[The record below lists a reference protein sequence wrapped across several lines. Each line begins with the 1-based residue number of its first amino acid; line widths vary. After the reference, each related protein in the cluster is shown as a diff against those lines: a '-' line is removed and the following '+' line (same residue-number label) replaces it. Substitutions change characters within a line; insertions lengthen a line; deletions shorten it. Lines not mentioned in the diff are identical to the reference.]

1 MSVKRTRKEKKEM
14 LIKIDDILSTM
25 KEYGRWWLE
34 LDKRVSDVEDDIY
47 QVKTDFTMDRDL
59 GLIKEINVLRKARR
73 RDMKKHKELE
83 NTCFILFI
91 IVCVEAL
98 AIAFLSG
105 YIF

>member
-1 MSVKRTRKEKKEM
+1 MSVKRTKKEKKEM

-25 KEYGRWWLE
+25 EEYGRWWLE
-34 LDKRVSDVEDDIY
+34 LDKRVSDVEDDVY
-47 QVKTDFTMDRDL
+47 QVKTDFTMDKDL

-73 RDMKKHKELE
+73 RDMKKNKELE
-83 NTCFILFI
+83 DTCFILFI
-91 IVCVEAL
+91 IVCVEAI

>member
-1 MSVKRTRKEKKEM
+1 MSVKRTKKEKKEM
-14 LIKIDDILSTM
+14 LIKIDDILLTM
-25 KEYGRWWLE
+25 KEYGKWWLE
-34 LDKRVSDVEDDIY
+34 LDKRVSDVEDDVY
-47 QVKTDFTMDRDL
+47 QVKTDFTMDKDL

-73 RDMKKHKELE
+73 RDMKRNKDLE

-91 IVCVEAL
+91 IVCVEAI

>member
-59 GLIKEINVLRKARR
+59 GLINEINVLRKARR

-83 NTCFILFI
+83 DTCLILFI
-91 IVCVEAL
+91 VVCVEAI

>member
-1 MSVKRTRKEKKEM
+1 MSVKRTKKEKKEM
-14 LIKIDDILSTM
+14 LIKIDDILLTM
-25 KEYGRWWLE
+25 KEYGKWWLE
-34 LDKRVSDVEDDIY
+34 LDKRVSDVEDDVY
-47 QVKTDFTMDRDL
+47 QVKTDFTMDKDL

-73 RDMKKHKELE
+73 RDMKRNKDLE

>member
-25 KEYGRWWLE
+25 KEYGKWWLE

-59 GLIKEINVLRKARR
+59 GLINEINVLRKARR
-73 RDMKKHKELE
+73 KDMKKHKELE
-83 NTCFILFI
+83 DTCFILFI
-91 IVCVEAL
+91 IVCVEAI

-105 YIF
+105 CIF

>member
-1 MSVKRTRKEKKEM
+1 MSVKRTKKEKKEM
-14 LIKIDDILSTM
+14 LIKIDDILSTT

-34 LDKRVSDVEDDIY
+34 LDKRVSDVEDDVY
-47 QVKTDFTMDRDL
+47 QVKTDFTMDKDL

-91 IVCVEAL
+91 IVCVEAI

>member
-1 MSVKRTRKEKKEM
+1 MSVKRTKKEKKEM
-14 LIKIDDILSTM
+14 LIKIDDILLTM
-25 KEYGRWWLE
+25 KEYGKWWLE
-34 LDKRVSDVEDDIY
+34 LDKRVSNVEDDIY
-47 QVKTDFTMDRDL
+47 QVKTDFTMDKDL

-83 NTCFILFI
+83 DTCFILFI
-91 IVCVEAL
+91 IVCVEAI

>member
-1 MSVKRTRKEKKEM
+1 MSVKRTKKEKKEM

-34 LDKRVSDVEDDIY
+34 LDKRVSDVEDDVY
-47 QVKTDFTMDRDL
+47 QVKTDFTMDKDL

-73 RDMKKHKELE
+73 RDIKKHKELE

>member
-1 MSVKRTRKEKKEM
+1 MSVKRTKKEKKEM

-34 LDKRVSDVEDDIY
+34 LDKRVSDVEDDVY
-47 QVKTDFTMDRDL
+47 QVKTDFTMDKDL

-73 RDMKKHKELE
+73 RDMKRNKDLE

>member
-1 MSVKRTRKEKKEM
+1 MSVKRTKKEKKEM

-34 LDKRVSDVEDDIY
+34 LDKRVSDVEDDVY
-47 QVKTDFTMDRDL
+47 QVKTDFTMDKDL

-73 RDMKKHKELE
+73 RDMKKNKELE
-83 NTCFILFI
+83 DTCFILFI
-91 IVCVEAL
+91 VVCAEAI

>member
-1 MSVKRTRKEKKEM
+1 MSVKRTKKEKKEM

-34 LDKRVSDVEDDIY
+34 LDKRVSDVEDDVY
-47 QVKTDFTMDRDL
+47 QVKTDFTMDKDL
-59 GLIKEINVLRKARR
+59 GLIKEINVLRKASR

-83 NTCFILFI
+83 DTCFILFI

>member
-1 MSVKRTRKEKKEM
+1 MSVKRIRKEKKR
-14 LIKIDDILSTM
+14 ILVQVDEILKSM

-59 GLIKEINVLRKARR
+59 GLINEINVLRKARR

-83 NTCFILFI
+83 DTCFILFI
-91 IVCVEAL
+91 IVCVEAI

>member
-25 KEYGRWWLE
+25 KEYGKWWLE

-83 NTCFILFI
+83 DTCFILFI
-91 IVCVEAL
+91 VVCVEAIT
-98 AIAFLSG
+98 IAFLSG

>member
-1 MSVKRTRKEKKEM
+1 MSVKRTKKEKKEM

-25 KEYGRWWLE
+25 KEYGKWWLE
-34 LDKRVSDVEDDIY
+34 LDKRVSNVEDDIY
-47 QVKTDFTMDRDL
+47 QVKTDFTMDKDL

-83 NTCFILFI
+83 DTCFILFI
-91 IVCVEAL
+91 IVCVEAV

>member
-1 MSVKRTRKEKKEM
+1 MSVKTTRKEKKKM
-14 LIKIDDILSTM
+14 LSQIGDILFLM
-25 KEYGRWWLE
+25 KEYGKWWLE

-59 GLIKEINVLRKARR
+59 GLINEINVLRKARR
-73 RDMKKHKELE
+73 RDMKRNKDLE

>member
-1 MSVKRTRKEKKEM
+1 MSVKRTKKEKKEM
-14 LIKIDDILSTM
+14 LIKIDDILSAM

-34 LDKRVSDVEDDIY
+34 LDKRVSDVEDDVY
-47 QVKTDFTMDRDL
+47 QVKTDFTMDKDL

-73 RDMKKHKELE
+73 RDMKKNKELE
-83 NTCFILFI
+83 DTCFILFI
-91 IVCVEAL
+91 VVCAEAI

>member
-1 MSVKRTRKEKKEM
+1 MSVKRTKKEKKEM
-14 LIKIDDILSTM
+14 LIKIDDILLTM
-25 KEYGRWWLE
+25 KEYGKWWLE
-34 LDKRVSDVEDDIY
+34 LDKRVSDAEDDVY
-47 QVKTDFTMDRDL
+47 QVKTDFTMDKDL

-73 RDMKKHKELE
+73 RDMKRNKDLE

>member
-1 MSVKRTRKEKKEM
+1 MSVKRTKKEKKEM

-47 QVKTDFTMDRDL
+47 QVKTDFTMDREL
-59 GLIKEINVLRKARR
+59 ELVKENNVLRKARR

-83 NTCFILFI
+83 DTCFILFI
-91 IVCVEAL
+91 IVCVEAI